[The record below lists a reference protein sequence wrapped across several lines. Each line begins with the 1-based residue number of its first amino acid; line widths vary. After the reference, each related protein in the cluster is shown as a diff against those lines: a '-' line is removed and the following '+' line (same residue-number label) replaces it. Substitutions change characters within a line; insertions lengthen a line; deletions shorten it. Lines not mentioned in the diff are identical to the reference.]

1 MTSQSEIASLNRWVL
16 SLDLNVEMESDCLM
30 CWGREFHSLGA
41 EQLKAR
47 APMVL
52 RRGVGMVSSPAEVEW
67 RVRKGL
73 YSWRRLQR

>member
-1 MTSQSEIASLNRWVL
+1 
-16 SLDLNVEMESDCLM
+16 M
-30 CWGREFHSLGA
+30 CGGREFHSLGD

-52 RRGVGMVSSPAEVEW
+52 RCGVGMVSSPAEVER
-67 RVRKGL
+67 RVQEWL